1 MQPVIARRTESDP
14 RRDRLLL
21 GAAMLVAI
29 TPMWSTA
36 AYSISLGTLLAAWWF
51 ARPWQRPDWRPPFLI
66 GSAVFAA
73 CLVAAA
79 AAAPDAAAAWEEVS
93 SYYPFLLLF
102 LAADAVRNLRDQRA
116 VGIAFMAS
124 AGLAAGA
131 AALYALGLIEAK
143 ESRFSGT
150 VGIFEY
156 AYAMVI
162 GWALA
167 AWAFLRV
174 RTRAAAVGWFAV
186 SLVFLPAIILNATRA
201 SLVAGLAAAAVLAA
215 LGWRSWPRL
224 LLLCAPFV
232 AAIPFAMNSELGTR
246 LLMADVEFRLEDP
259 QSQRQVIWAHAWA
272 LFQDHPVI
280 GSGPGAF
287 PARAAALKGDAR
299 LKGYPRL
306 RHAYR
311 TAHSIPLHL
320 LATSGLIGLLGFLI
334 WTADVAKRFT
344 RGARVALD
352 GAAPAL
358 ISLVVVLAYG
368 ATDMS
373 LLNTR
378 ISGLLCLALGAGA
391 GALRGVQAGGARL
404 APAVATDGG
413 TPVAHGAHGAHGAHA
428 TAAPPLPTAAP

>member
-1 MQPVIARRTESDP
+1 MASVNARLTAPDSK
-14 RRDRLLL
+14 RDRLLL

-36 AYSISLGTLLAAWWF
+36 AYSISLVMLLVAWCAA
-51 ARPWQRPDWRPPFLI
+51 APWRRADWRPPFLI
-66 GSAVFAA
+66 GAAVFAGA
-73 CLVAAA
+73 LAAAA
-79 AAAPDAAAAWEEVS
+79 AAAPDAAAAWEEFR

-102 LAADAVRNLRDQRA
+102 LGADAVRSLRDQRA
-116 VGIAFMAS
+116 VGIAFLAS
-124 AGLAAGA
+124 AGLAAAGA
-131 AALYALGLIEAK
+131 TLYGLGMFEAK
-143 ESRFSGT
+143 ETRFAGT

-156 AYAMVI
+156 AYGMVI

-167 AWAFLRV
+167 AWAFLRA
-174 RTRAAAVGWFAV
+174 RTRRAALGCFALA
-186 SLVFLPAIILNATRA
+186 LVFLPAIILNATRA
-201 SLVAGLAAAAVLAA
+201 SLVAALAAALILVG

-224 LLLCAPFV
+224 LILFSPALLAV
-232 AAIPFAMNSELGTR
+232 PFAMDTELGAR
-246 LLMADVEFRLEDP
+246 LLKADREFRLEDP
-259 QSQRQVIWAHAWA
+259 QSQRQVIWAHAWI

-287 PARAAALKGDAR
+287 SARAAALKGDPR

-334 WTADVAKRFT
+334 WTADVVKRFV
-344 RGARVALD
+344 RGVRVALD
-352 GAAPAL
+352 AAAPAL
-358 ISLVVVLAYG
+358 ISLAVVLAFG

-378 ISGLLCLALGAGA
+378 ISGLLCLALGVSA
-391 GALRGVQAGGARL
+391 GALRSVHSGGACARL
-404 APAVATDGG
+404 PIAAEQPASAE
-413 TPVAHGAHGAHGAHA
+413 GA
-428 TAAPPLPTAAP
+428 AAPPAVPSGARPAAAP